1 MEMTEVKE
9 ENKKY
14 RDPFEGMSFKG
25 DPVSKEEYLAAYE
38 SYVNRCSS
46 SAELVDGVTVISF
59 DKKKVLL
66 DGKEVKGITDI
77 EIKKHA
83 SNIADVTMKLKAN
96 IKGLNVGRK

>member
-1 MEMTEVKE
+1 MLAIIGGESMEE
-9 ENKKY
+9 E
-14 RDPFEGMSFKG
+14 E
-25 DPVSKEEYLAAYE
+25 
-38 SYVNRCSS
+38 
-46 SAELVDGVTVISF
+46 TVISF

-96 IKGLNVGRK
+96 IKGLDVD

>member
-1 MEMTEVKE
+1 MEKKVCSICRDGKLIIKKTIMLAIIGGESME
-9 ENKKY
+9 E
-14 RDPFEGMSFKG
+14 
-25 DPVSKEEYLAAYE
+25 EE
-38 SYVNRCSS
+38 
-46 SAELVDGVTVISF
+46 TVISF

-96 IKGLNVGRK
+96 IKGLDVD